1 VEDLMENKQDTEK
14 KTEGKVTNRHYTT
27 STRNRGT
34 QSQTSKS
41 PQTDSKS
48 PQTERKS
55 PQTDSKSPQTSKHPQ
70 TGRTPQ
76 TGSAGRDVKYK
87 HNYANTSQHSRF
99 NMDKVKTVET
109 AEDIKNDISRIE
121 KEIELEIQEIKSMRL
136 GI

>member
-1 VEDLMENKQDTEK
+1 MENKQDTEK

-55 PQTDSKSPQTSKHPQ
+55 PQTSKHPQ

-76 TGSAGRDVKYK
+76 TGSAGRDIKYK
-87 HNYANTSQHSRF
+87 HNYSNTGQHTRF